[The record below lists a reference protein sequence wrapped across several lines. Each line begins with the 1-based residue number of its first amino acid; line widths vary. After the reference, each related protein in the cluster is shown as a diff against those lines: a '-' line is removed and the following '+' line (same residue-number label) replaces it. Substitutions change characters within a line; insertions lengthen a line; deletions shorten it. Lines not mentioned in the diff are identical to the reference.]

1 MAHVLVRLKVGD
13 YAVWKK
19 VFEEAGQLRK
29 AYGSKG
35 VRFFRNLEDA
45 NEVVILNEYSSSD
58 RARELFQSEEF
69 REATKRAGV
78 SGPPQVTFLD
88 EAGQL
93 PA

>member
-1 MAHVLVRLKVGD
+1 MTYVIVRLKVGD
-13 YAVWKK
+13 FGVWKK

-29 AYGSKG
+29 TYGSKG
-35 VRFFRNLEDA
+35 VRFFRNLEDP
-45 NEVVILNEYSSSD
+45 NEVVVLGEYDSVE
-58 RARELFQSEEF
+58 RARELFQSEGF